1 MDQTGSEKS
10 NQPVE
15 ASGNPPEP
23 SIDEQRAANR
33 QAGETA
39 GASRA
44 FDLLERFSGEL
55 EEILHSL
62 ERAKGGSVEERPQAP
77 ERAYRPSSIH
87 FDSSPISERIDPYG
101 LPPVQAPGTISRT
114 GLRILLEAL
123 FLVLVAAIAAKTN
136 LRPLFIVA
144 AEAAALL
151 IAISIEVTV
160 SREKRRYQQFASATP
175 SFTAPAPPETEPAS
189 AAPSVTPDQ
198 VEPLVWRP
206 FEQEGA
212 EPEWPLAAGGPAFEA
227 ESDEQAPEGVTEI
240 STTPPE
246 AEIASESALDTRAGE
261 DLEGAVVTPV
271 AEPEVEPEVASEP
284 SAEIPGSYAEPEVE
298 LESAPEIG
306 AEEVAEAAAEVE
318 LERRE
323 EIPSIE
329 DEAKSAHDAVVAEEK
344 PEAEVESAPE
354 MFAPEDEPERRHR
367 FRVFRREEREEL
379 ETELG
384 SEPESA
390 LESTAEIPAEEVEPE
405 RHGLFHF
412 FGRAEQE
419 FEPELADEV
428 DAEIDSVADEPVG
441 ASFAEIEPEPDVELE
456 RALEVSAPEEEPER
470 RHRFRLFQREER
482 EEHEAELE
490 SGPEAW
496 EEVRG
501 AELEIVADIVA
512 AETTPEADTEA
523 VAPEPEVEEMPEAE
537 TETAPEVEAAP
548 GAEVSALEAEPES
561 HGLSELFGRKAK
573 EIEREDEAEVKSTTE
588 LFAVEEELELP
599 RRFHLFRHEERVRE
613 AETKDEPVVESARE
627 AELEPN
633 AEVEVESAPA
643 VFATEEKSEHRR
655 RLHLFRHEETEPSA
669 ADEPAGDASVPRPA
683 VEPVEFFEAFE
694 ATVEV
699 ELPPEIELDRI
710 ERTLEDVRRE
720 PPARRRRWSRA
731 SSSEK
736 EAIFEAHEYEPSNG
750 ESELRLT
757 AEQERRRRE
766 REYLRDLRVSR

>member
-1 MDQTGSEKS
+1 M
-10 NQPVE
+10 E

-246 AEIASESALDTRAGE
+246 AEIASESESALDTRAGE

-306 AEEVAEAAAEVE
+306 AE
-318 LERRE
+318 
-323 EIPSIE
+323 
-329 DEAKSAHDAVVAEEK
+329 
-344 PEAEVESAPE
+344 
-354 MFAPEDEPERRHR
+354 
-367 FRVFRREEREEL
+367 
-379 ETELG
+379 
-384 SEPESA
+384 
-390 LESTAEIPAEEVEPE
+390 
-405 RHGLFHF
+405 
-412 FGRAEQE
+412 
-419 FEPELADEV
+419 
-428 DAEIDSVADEPVG
+428 
-441 ASFAEIEPEPDVELE
+441 
-456 RALEVSAPEEEPER
+456 
-470 RHRFRLFQREER
+470 
-482 EEHEAELE
+482 
-490 SGPEAW
+490 
-496 EEVRG
+496 
-501 AELEIVADIVA
+501 
-512 AETTPEADTEA
+512 
-523 VAPEPEVEEMPEAE
+523 
-537 TETAPEVEAAP
+537 
-548 GAEVSALEAEPES
+548 
-561 HGLSELFGRKAK
+561 
-573 EIEREDEAEVKSTTE
+573 
-588 LFAVEEELELP
+588 
-599 RRFHLFRHEERVRE
+599 
-613 AETKDEPVVESARE
+613 
-627 AELEPN
+627 
-633 AEVEVESAPA
+633 
-643 VFATEEKSEHRR
+643 
-655 RLHLFRHEETEPSA
+655 
-669 ADEPAGDASVPRPA
+669 AG
-683 VEPVEFFEAFE
+683 
-694 ATVEV
+694 
-699 ELPPEIELDRI
+699 
-710 ERTLEDVRRE
+710 
-720 PPARRRRWSRA
+720 
-731 SSSEK
+731 
-736 EAIFEAHEYEPSNG
+736 G
-750 ESELRLT
+750 
-757 AEQERRRRE
+757 
-766 REYLRDLRVSR
+766 